1 MGKFINHY
9 GLLNANSAS
18 EGNFC
23 ENSFL
28 TTVRYIH
35 RHYDPQG
42 MPLLGKA
49 MRMVW
54 HCCHTYKKGKLIYT
68 NLPIEEMKTASEKD
82 KNISADQ
89 LLAYASISDIAC
101 ENIQKDMKFMHYDG
115 RFIET
120 KVWAFINYKETKR
133 FYYKWILKAACKL
146 SIRKYN
152 KTGETSGVLKVWTI
166 YKSLMWELPELDWD
180 KIFKTY
186 YELDHPINTGVY
198 NEDTQEEF

>member
-28 TTVRYIH
+28 TTVRFLL
-35 RHYDPQG
+35 RHPGQISTFFY
-42 MPLLGKA
+42 
-49 MRMVW
+49 W
-54 HCCHTYKKGKLIYT
+54 GKLSEVLHDECWTGKVFT
-68 NLPIEEMKTASEKD
+68 NLPENEMQTASEND

-89 LLAYASISDIAC
+89 LLAYATSSLIATRR
-101 ENIQKDMKFMHYDG
+101 IYRDLRFMHYDG

-120 KVWAFINYKETKR
+120 KVWSFIKYKTKR
-133 FYYKWILKAACKL
+133 KFYYKWILKAVCKL

-198 NEDTQEEF
+198 NEDTQQ